1 MLDYIKCIKRACKVG
16 DFKLERSEEQR
27 LDWLG
32 NSVFGVEFSVPKLLK
47 LGRSDRTE
55 KKRFDLS
62 FF

>member
-1 MLDYIKCIKRACKVG
+1 MFWTCKVG
-16 DFKLERSEEQR
+16 DFKLEMSEEQR
-27 LDWLG
+27 LDWLD
-32 NSVFGVEFSVPKLLK
+32 NSVFAVEFSVPKLLE

>member
-1 MLDYIKCIKRACKVG
+1 MFEYIKCIKRTSKVG
-16 DFKLERSEEQR
+16 DFKLEASEEQR
-27 LDWLG
+27 LDWLD
-32 NSVFGVEFSVPKLLK
+32 NSVFGVEFSVPKLLE